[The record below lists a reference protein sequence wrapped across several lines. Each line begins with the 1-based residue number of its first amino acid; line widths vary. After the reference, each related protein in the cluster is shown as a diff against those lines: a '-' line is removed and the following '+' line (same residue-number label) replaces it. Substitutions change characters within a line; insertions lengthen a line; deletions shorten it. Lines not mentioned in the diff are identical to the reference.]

1 MEVVTSRAEQENKN
15 TMKRILFLIISA
27 LFVICGNA
35 DNNIPRIDYLPFKSG
50 ESIQYDVYYH
60 WGIIWKKAAQGTLL
74 INDSRY
80 NDKNALKS
88 SLACRTLAFA
98 DKILKVRD
106 TLNSITTT
114 NIKPLYYEKIANEG
128 NYRATDILKYIYIQ
142 NSDSVGGDITLIRKK
157 RDPSNDTVW
166 TTGTPYDMLS
176 VFYFLRTVEYRALDL
191 NSSFDIPIFT
201 GRKVITMRVTY
212 IGRTIVE
219 LKNKSFHESYR
230 INLNFLNDD
239 NLKDED
245 PPIDVWLSSDNRRIP
260 LKVEGKLPI
269 GSLQAEYAGN

>member
-1 MEVVTSRAEQENKN
+1 MLFRSMEVVTSRAEQENKN

-166 TTGTPYDMLS
+166 TTGTPYDRS
-176 VFYFLRTVEYRALDL
+176 EER
-191 NSSFDIPIFT
+191 
-201 GRKVITMRVTY
+201 RV
-212 IGRTIVE
+212 
-219 LKNKSFHESYR
+219 
-230 INLNFLNDD
+230 
-239 NLKDED
+239 
-245 PPIDVWLSSDNRRIP
+245 
-260 LKVEGKLPI
+260 GK
-269 GSLQAEYAGN
+269 EC